1 MIYCAY
7 VQFSA
12 EHHLEDEAAT
22 AAAEMSGGGDDGDCH
37 VFQTDHELFFHL
49 VK

>member
-1 MIYCAY
+1 MMICPWA
-7 VQFSA
+7 QLSA
-12 EHHLEDEAAT
+12 ELRLEDQSAAAAT
-22 AAAEMSGGGDDGDCH
+22 TNGDGDCH